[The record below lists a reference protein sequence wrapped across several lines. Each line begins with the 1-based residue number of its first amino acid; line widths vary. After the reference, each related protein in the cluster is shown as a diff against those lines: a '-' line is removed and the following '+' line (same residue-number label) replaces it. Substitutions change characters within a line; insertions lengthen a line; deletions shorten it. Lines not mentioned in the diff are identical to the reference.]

1 MALSFKG
8 QVVVV
13 TGAGGGLGRA
23 SVIPPFILLIVD
35 QVAFRYSLLFGSR
48 GANVVVNDFNK
59 EAAQKVVDEI
69 NAGAALV
76 ALSTLC
82 SGQSTAS

>member
-23 SVIPPFILLIVD
+23 LVFPLFVLLIVGHIAFHP
-35 QVAFRYSLLFGSR
+35 QV
-48 GANVVVNDFNK
+48 
-59 EAAQKVVDEI
+59 
-69 NAGAALV
+69 LV
-76 ALSTLC
+76 ALRFPRRECRSERF
-82 SGQSTAS
+82 